1 MFGGVAIF
9 TACHFQANLL
19 IVSFNGAGLYHFLA
33 GKAADFRSNESMVLK
48 CFGAYCQ
55 WPAVARLWVGA
66 LADQALIT
74 YC

>member
-33 GKAADFRSNESMVLK
+33 GKVADLSSRAVQCMVLE
-48 CFGAYCQ
+48 
-55 WPAVARLWVGA
+55 
-66 LADQALIT
+66 
-74 YC
+74 